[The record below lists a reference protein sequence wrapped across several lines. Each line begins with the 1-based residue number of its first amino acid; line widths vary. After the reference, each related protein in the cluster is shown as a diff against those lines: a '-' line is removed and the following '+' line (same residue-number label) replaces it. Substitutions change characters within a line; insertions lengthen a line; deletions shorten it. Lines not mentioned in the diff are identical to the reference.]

1 MTIGQEWVR
10 RAPNK
15 ATPLDLQKNKQ
26 TFQEAKAFFDDPMQ
40 SRSQVP
46 PSRGVPQ
53 QAPCGDSLVQTS
65 QATTSGR
72 CDKEEMAGSVYSFLR
87 SCLKLV
93 RNEQAI
99 TKLQRIIDQ
108 SQPSSSVSSTQ
119 HVVHNIM
126 GHTRTESEMRLTVQV
141 GEFEMDEV
149 ILDLGLEVNVQTK
162 QTWEQMGIPKLVRS
176 SIHMRLANQQRVFP
190 LG

>member
-1 MTIGQEWVR
+1 MR

-26 TFQEAKAFFDDPMQ
+26 TFQEAKAFFDEPTQ
-40 SRSQVP
+40 SGSPVP

-72 CDKEEMAGSVYSFLR
+72 CDDDESTGSIQSFLR

-93 RNEQAI
+93 INEKSI
-99 TKLQRIIDQ
+99 GEIQRIIDQ
-108 SQPSSSVSSTQ
+108 CQQSSLVSSAQ
-119 HVVHNIM
+119 HVVHSIM
-126 GHTRTESEMRLTVQV
+126 GHTRTGREMRLTSQI

-149 ILDLGLEVNVQTK
+149 ILV
-162 QTWEQMGIPKLVRS
+162 
-176 SIHMRLANQQRVFP
+176 
-190 LG
+190 